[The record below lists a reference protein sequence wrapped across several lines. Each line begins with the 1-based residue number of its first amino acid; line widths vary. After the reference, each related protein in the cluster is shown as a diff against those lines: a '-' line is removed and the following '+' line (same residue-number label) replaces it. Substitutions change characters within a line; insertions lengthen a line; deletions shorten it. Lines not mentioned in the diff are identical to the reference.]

1 MNTDSHIAT
10 RLPVL
15 MTPNEVIGI
24 LRISMAGLYRLVDK
38 RILPFHKV
46 GRGLRFTEQDLAEY
60 LTSGRVE
67 SIRRM

>member
-1 MNTDSHIAT
+1 MSSDSHITT

-15 MTPNEVIGI
+15 MTPNEVANA
-24 LRISMAGLYRLVDK
+24 LRISMAGVYRLVDK

-46 GRGLRFTEQDLAEY
+46 GRGLRFTEQDIATYLA
-60 LTSGRVE
+60 SNRVE